1 MADDRETPT
10 KEAKLV
16 VCYVCGAGSHRE
28 DWQDGQPHACDS
40 HTVVEKAK
48 AASAGQDQATPAKK
62 TAKT

>member
-28 DWQDGQPHACDS
+28 DWQDGAPHACDS
-40 HTVVEKAK
+40 HGEVEKAK
-48 AASAGQDQATPAKK
+48 IASSKAAPAGK